1 MIALDTNVLVRYF
14 AQDHTRQSAAATR
27 LIERT
32 LGPAK
37 RGFISLVTLLETV
50 WVMESLYK
58 ADAATVSG
66 IVLDLLDTAALEVQD
81 AAAVAQAVHRYEDG
95 GVDLHDCLIV
105 SLAAQRNAKVAT
117 FDAKAAKRLGM
128 ELLKA

>member
-1 MIALDTNVLVRYF
+1 LIALDTNVLVRYF
-14 AQDHTRQSAAATR
+14 AQDDARQSAAATR

-32 LGPAK
+32 LGPAN

-50 WVMESLYK
+50 WVMESLYT
-58 ADAATVSG
+58 ADAEMVSS

-81 AAAVAQAVHRYEDG
+81 AAAVAQGVHRYAEG

-105 SLAAQRNAKVAT
+105 SLAAQRNARVVT

-128 ELLKA
+128 NLIKA